1 MKKVSILVVIICIS
15 LNAGAQDSVI
25 ISDAAIITA
34 VRASRNTPTTF
45 SIISKSEIQQKNL
58 GQDLPYLLGLEP
70 SVVTTSDAGAGVG
83 YTGLRIRG
91 SDITRINV
99 TINGIPLNDPESHA
113 VYWVDIPDFA
123 SSVNSLQLQRGVGSS
138 TNGAGAFGAS
148 MNIETN
154 TFQAEPYGEVNLSAG
169 SFNTWKTSF
178 Q

>member
-1 MKKVSILVVIICIS
+1 M
-15 LNAGAQDSVI
+15 N
-25 ISDAAIITA
+25 
-34 VRASRNTPTTF
+34 R
-45 SIISKSEIQQKNL
+45 KNL
-58 GQDLPYLLGLEP
+58 AQDLPYMLSHEP

-148 MNIETN
+148 MNLETN
-154 TFQAEPYGEVNLSAG
+154 SIPV
-169 SFNTWKTSF
+169 KTIWH
-178 Q
+178 